1 MEQSFKIW
9 LFETVLHEDANKVPA
24 YMQAWLQEMANAR
37 IQVEAHVSWPGK
49 GWGYSHSGEWK
60 GRPTNNQW
68 IKKGEKA
75 IPAFTTN
82 AELKDPQ
89 QQHPDYHN
97 AAYTLNVPSDFQEP
111 AQIANRAVSTTIR
124 PPQLVAPPVNPSNG
138 AWWLARAKVD
148 ATLPDHNAVD
158 HRIKK
163 DQYVALK
170 SNSPDDWAYVTI
182 WKGKLQWHNAHIPT
196 QELSGLFERVIGK
209 NGRPVRGNKASDLAK
224 DTHQEEKKEFKPTEE
239 QEAISSAFG
248 KEKDHIVIN
257 ALAGTGKTTML
268 KQLANTYGAP
278 SEKWLY
284 LVFNS
289 KNQQEARKEF
299 PQFVDVYTTNA
310 YAGKILENNRAVK
323 PTDRMIGVSKKQ
335 KIGLIL
341 DGSGY
346 RTKANKEGIPYWASL
361 GLPSRDSVLYY
372 MRSIWTEFNAEVKK
386 LVGLAKSHNVSVE
399 DAEKKIKKIASEYD
413 INSELERVKERLE
426 KDRRVDQYNSQISE
440 FMGIRHFLEQNFLDN
455 MIKCA
460 AWVLEKSQPH
470 AIDQEFEQ
478 THEGQQKLQEPIT
491 RNLKHMR
498 DFDDDL
504 WYAAR
509 HANEIDWSKPKKYE
523 VVLVD
528 EVQDFNRSQK
538 VILQKLAENG
548 ARIVAVGDPNQGI
561 YRFRGADH
569 TAFKDITEMLK
580 SKSSNPDS
588 VEKTLT
594 KNFRSKPGIIDYS
607 NENTVVK
614 NLIAGREE
622 DPDDSAHISDRE
634 LKYKE
639 TIDRLAKEYS
649 SIGEMKKQTAFIAR
663 TNEPLAKAAMDL
675 LKHKIP
681 FVIYGK
687 DMGKE
692 LIEMVDRIVAQSD
705 LRYKRGESSIYDFR
719 DELKDFVEGK
729 KEKWAGK
736 SAKAGELKDLL
747 ESEKALNSAM
757 EISID
762 SLGEKEDQ
770 TVNEFKAFLK
780 LRLGGTPDKMSSREK
795 AEHDK
800 RMKELNPIVLT
811 TAHKSKGQEFD
822 RVFELTPSM
831 YPHPKSKL
839 DADIAQEENAKY
851 VGITRA
857 KDEYHVVNDEEEE

>member
-1 MEQSFKIW
+1 MEQSFKTW
-9 LFETVLHEDANKVPA
+9 LFETILHEDVNKAPA
-24 YMQAWLQEMANAR
+24 YMQAWIKEMANAH

-49 GWGYSHSGEWK
+49 GWGYAHAGGEWQ
-60 GRPTNNQW
+60 GRPKRNQW
-68 IKKGEKA
+68 IKRGEKA
-75 IPAFTTN
+75 IPAFDTE
-82 AELKDPQ
+82 AEWLNPQ

-97 AAYTLNVPSDFQEP
+97 ADYTTNVPSDFQEP
-111 AQIANRAVSTTIR
+111 AQTANRAVSATIR
-124 PPQLVAPPVNPSNG
+124 PAQPVAPVSPSDGN
-138 AWWLARAKVD
+138 WWLARAKID
-148 ATLPDHNAVD
+148 TTLPDHYAID

-163 DQYVALK
+163 GQHIALK

-182 WKGKLQWHNAHIPT
+182 WKGKLQWHNAHIPA
-196 QELSGLFERVIGK
+196 QELSGLFERVVE

-268 KQLANTYGAP
+268 KELANTYGAP

-289 KNQQEARKEF
+289 KNQQEASKEF
-299 PQFVDVYTTNA
+299 PKFVDVYTTNA
-310 YAGKILENNRAVK
+310 YAGKVLENNRVVK
-323 PTDRMIGVSKKQ
+323 PTDRMIKVSKKQ

-341 DGSGY
+341 DGSAY
-346 RTKANKEGIPYWASL
+346 RTKANKEGMPYWNSGQL
-361 GLPSRDSVLYY
+361 EKSVKWY
-372 MRSIWTEFNAEVKK
+372 MRSVWTEFNTEVKK
-386 LVGLAKSHNVSVE
+386 LVGLAKSYNVSVE

-413 INSELERVKERLE
+413 INSELEKVKERLE
-426 KDRRVDQYNSQISE
+426 KDRSVDQYNSQISK
-440 FMGIRHFLEQNFLDN
+440 FMGIRHFLEHDFLDN

-478 THEGQQKLQEPIT
+478 THEGQEKLQEPIT

-548 ARIVAVGDPNQGI
+548 ARIVAVGDPNQGM
-561 YRFRGADH
+561 YRFRGADDK
-569 TAFKDITEMLK
+569 AFKDITEMLK
-580 SKSSNPDS
+580 SKSSNPNS

-594 KNFRSKPGIIDYS
+594 KNFRSKPGIIDHS
-607 NENTVVK
+607 NANTIVK

-622 DPDDSAHISDRE
+622 DPDDLAHISNRE
-634 LKYKE
+634 LKYGE
-639 TIDRLAKEYS
+639 TIARLAKEYS

-687 DMGKE
+687 DMGKD
-692 LIEMVDRIVAQSD
+692 LISLVDRIVAQGSEM
-705 LRYKRGESSIYDFR
+705 RFTRGKSSIYEFR

-747 ESEKALNSAM
+747 EAEKALNSAM

-762 SLGEKEDQ
+762 SLKEKEDQ
-770 TVNEFKAFLK
+770 TVDEFKSFLK
-780 LRLGGTPDKMSSREK
+780 QRLGGTPDRMSSREE
-795 AEHDK
+795 AEHNK
-800 RMKELNPIVLT
+800 RMEELNPVVLT
-811 TAHKSKGQEFD
+811 TAHKSKGLEFD

-831 YPHPKSKL
+831 YPHPRSKL
-839 DADIAQEENAKY
+839 DADIAQEENARY
-851 VGITRA
+851 VAGTRA
-857 KDEYHVVNDEEEE
+857 KDEYHVVDDEEEE